1 MQKAVTMKKAQK
13 TRIAQNGEEKIY
25 ELDKIR

>member
-1 MQKAVTMKKAQK
+1 MQKAVALKKAQK